1 MREET
6 IRRRL
11 EAAKARA
18 AAHDPA
24 KYSSPTRAKQALS
37 AMRNRE
43 RQLARMLAAVHAG
56 RRPGEYVDFPGVGG
70 GR

>member
-6 IRRRL
+6 IRRQL
-11 EAAKARA
+11 EATRARV

-43 RQLARMLAAVHAG
+43 RRLARMLAAVRAG
-56 RRPGEYVDFPGVGG
+56 RRPGEYIDFPGVGG